1 MNVVITNVCIT
12 KMSGVI
18 DQMPKAKKIWFS
30 IIKPNKMKY
39 LNNSFM
45 QDYLFVNG
53 LKWIKKEL
61 YLQILLE
68 DI

>member
-1 MNVVITNVCIT
+1 
-12 KMSGVI
+12 MSGVI
-18 DQMPKAKKIWFS
+18 DQIPEAKKIWLI
-30 IIKPNKMKY
+30 IIKPNKIEY

-53 LKWIKKEL
+53 LEWIKKEL